1 MLEQITVL
9 DAKRYGVYTV
19 SGKATLREAVQRMVE
34 EDVSAVVVVDQEGYL
49 QGVLT
54 HTDVLREAAGF
65 PSWHSR
71 LVHECM
77 TPHVVTVTPEAT
89 LADVAQKLLEHC
101 IHRVVV
107 VREENG
113 RQRPVG
119 VLASSDVI
127 YHLVRERR

>member
-19 SGKATLREAVQRMVE
+19 LGAATLREAVRRMVE
-34 EDVSAVVVVDQEGYL
+34 EDVSAVVVVDHEGYL

-54 HTDVLREAAGF
+54 HTDVLREAAGS
-65 PSWHSR
+65 PDWHSR
-71 LVHECM
+71 LVQDCM
-77 TPHVVTVTPEAT
+77 TPDVVTITPEAT
-89 LADVAQKLLEHC
+89 LADVAQKLLDHC

-107 VREENG
+107 VREEDG
-113 RQRPVG
+113 RQRPVA

-127 YHLVRERR
+127 YHLVREPR